1 MKDNGLQVPA
11 SQLEALRAIP
21 ASDMLVDP
29 AQLEA
34 VLEEPDDSSRVSLL
48 ALAGWTIAALAATVI
63 AAIWWVT
70 TGG

>member
-1 MKDNGLQVPA
+1 MNDNGLQVPA
-11 SQLEALRAIP
+11 SQLAALRAIP

-48 ALAGWTIAALAATVI
+48 ALAGWTIAALAATII
-63 AAIWWVT
+63 AAIWWVAS
-70 TGG
+70 

>member
-1 MKDNGLQVPA
+1 MNDNGLQVPA

-48 ALAGWTIAALAATVI
+48 ALAGWTIATLAATVV
-63 AAIWWVT
+63 AAIWWVV